1 MARLTKID
9 GIGQHDLIRCFGCDL
24 ERAGENL
31 EHCGYCEE
39 GWQRAVNR
47 LAAYEETGLEPED
60 IKKEFNE
67 ETVLKLAAQVLG
79 TTPERL
85 RDEDKARDEGRV
97 VVDKKTALAMAA
109 GARAIENNKRLWGVT
124 YGWDIFGECGGPKEI
139 SYYEAAQRLRE
150 ISEPELTRAE
160 AEAAL
165 SSQEGGPH
173 EADSV

>member
-1 MARLTKID
+1 MGRYTYMD
-9 GIGQHDLIRCFGCDL
+9 GGKWRVRCGDT
-24 ERAGENL
+24 
-31 EHCGYCEE
+31 EHSGP
-39 GWQRAVNR
+39 WVDR
-47 LAAYEETGLEPED
+47 LAAYEDTELDSED
-60 IKKEFNE
+60 FKKAFNE
-67 ETVLKLAAQVLG
+67 DAVVKLAAQALG

-160 AEAAL
+160 AESAI
-165 SSQEGGPH
+165 GGGG
-173 EADSV
+173 DG